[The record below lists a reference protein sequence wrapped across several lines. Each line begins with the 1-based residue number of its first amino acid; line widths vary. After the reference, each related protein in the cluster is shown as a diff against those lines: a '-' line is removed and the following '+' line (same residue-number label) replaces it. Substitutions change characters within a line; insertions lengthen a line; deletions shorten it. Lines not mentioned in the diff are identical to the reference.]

1 MIAHNLFIYVT
12 SVVLKHNQS
21 SMRSLQSGRYKENQ
35 FITNSGN
42 LCEKLNIC
50 KTHVF
55 SLHVDDSWRLTH
67 NQLLYAF

>member
-12 SVVLKHNQS
+12 YVVLKHNQS

-35 FITNSGN
+35 FIINSGN

-55 SLHVDDSWRLTH
+55 SSHVNDT
-67 NQLLYAF
+67 

>member
-12 SVVLKHNQS
+12 YVVLKHNQS

-35 FITNSGN
+35 FIINSGN

-55 SLHVDDSWRLTH
+55 SSHVNDTWSLTH
-67 NQLLYAF
+67 NQLLYAL